1 MIDAAKELIQEYK
14 NITLEQ
20 LEEFYKDIINFEY
33 GKDVLHEITGFG
45 YIGTCI
51 LCIHAEGKCENCI
64 HKYNPNWEDKRDFP
78 CTDDIYTKMANAK
91 DANFLYETIQER
103 IKYLEKLISYAEQ
116 QADSSI

>member
-20 LEEFYKDIINFEY
+20 LEEFYEDIVNFED

-51 LCIHAEGKCENCI
+51 LCIHAECKCENCI
-64 HKYNPNWEDKRDFP
+64 HKYNPNWENKREFP
-78 CTDDIYTKMANAK
+78 CTNDSYNKMSNAK
-91 DANFLYETIQER
+91 DADALYKAIQKR

-116 QADSSI
+116 QTNSSI